1 MVSKYDVFISIAKK
15 GLIELKELP
24 YSNKDYFIKHLE
36 KEKLVIKKSSKILIN
51 NILKTKKIFSI
62 LMFCLNNDLDYNFYT
77 NKTTLT
83 FLHEYFNNKKKSLST
98 NTLTKIR
105 KKLQKDSFLILFS
118 KKPLDFVILNHIF
131 FKELFDYFNFKY
143 KEKELPKQKIIEK
156 ISKIKIKRSIKEKT
170 SFIHSSLQLE
180 GNLLTLRQT
189 QKVLKNELLKEEIKP
204 KDVLETIN
212 YNNGLNYLEK
222 IKELTLE
229 NILYLHGLIM
239 NHEEFS
245 GKIREENVII
255 KGNPKFKIRD
265 YKNIKKEL
273 NKLLEKNINIRTKNL
288 FELCKQISY
297 IHNQFQYIHPFIDGN
312 SRLTRLITYF
322 LFKKN
327 NILFD
332 VPIGFTTLY
341 VKSTKGY
348 EKRDDDKL
356 AILFALIL
364 IKIAEKD

>member
-1 MVSKYDVFISIAKK
+1 MVSKYDVLVSVAKK
-15 GLIELKELP
+15 GIIELKELP
-24 YSNKDYFIKHLE
+24 YSNKDYFIKQLE
-36 KEKLVIKKSSKILIN
+36 EEKLVIKKGSKILVN
-51 NILKTKKIFSI
+51 NNPKTKKIFLI

-83 FLHEYFNNKKKSLST
+83 FLHEYFNNKKNSLST

-105 KKLQKDSFLILFS
+105 KKLQKDSFLVSLS
-118 KKPLDFVILNHIF
+118 KKPIEYIVLNHTF
-131 FKELFDYFNFKY
+131 FKELFDYFNLKY
-143 KEKELPKQKIIEK
+143 NEKELPKQKILEK

-212 YNNGLNYLEK
+212 YNNGLNYLNN
-222 IKELTLE
+222 IKELTID
-229 NILYLHGLIM
+229 NILYMHSLIM

-245 GKIREENVII
+245 GKIRQEDVVI
-255 KGNPKFKIRD
+255 KGNPKFKICS

-273 NKLLEKNINIRTKNL
+273 NKLLETNINVRSKNV
-288 FELCKQISY
+288 FELCEQISY

-327 NILFD
+327 SIAFD
-332 VPIGFTTLY
+332 IPIGFTTLY
-341 VKSTKGY
+341 VNATKGY
-348 EKRDDDKL
+348 DKRDDDKL
-356 AILFALIL
+356 ALLFASIL
-364 IKIAEKD
+364 LKLAEN